1 MWSRLLSISIVLVQI
16 LISTS
21 FQSSIKYV
29 PLKRASLLASSTPSS
44 VPKNSIT
51 TPPTTID
58 AGSFTLTIP
67 AQSFLESVNQ
77 AATCVRRALNDGYKL
92 MEVEFPPLSLDYLEG
107 TSSSSQDIS
116 LSNTRWAIEFSRL
129 LTDFGKISIVYPDST
144 ELKQAMTALTNAGR
158 ATPYKNITLS
168 SVRGDSIDQAGSLDQ
183 IFSAIFRSSSEKNI
197 IETPGTE
204 MYVALVSSTQ
214 ELPDLER
221 LHSLNPNIPIVFFN
235 LGLDALR
242 GDLGL
247 PLFPKRELHYRF
259 LSKIK
264 PVYLLRSKSFAAS
277 LKKPPFIVN
286 YSGLLFRHYPEP
298 YQCILNIGKQRSRV
312 VAATDDKPS
321 TSKFREFLTEALKIP
336 NVDPSELQVKG
347 SLLWWEKNLD
357 SEASNAWR
365 T

>member
-1 MWSRLLSISIVLVQI
+1 MWSRLLSISLVLIQI
-16 LISTS
+16 LVSAS
-21 FQSSIKYV
+21 FQSSVKYV
-29 PLKRASLLASSTPSS
+29 SLKRASLLASSTPSS
-44 VPKNSIT
+44 VPKNSVT
-51 TPPTTID
+51 TSPTTID
-58 AGSFTLTIP
+58 AGEFTLTIP

-77 AATCVRRALNDGYKL
+77 AAACVRRALNDGYKL

-221 LHSLNPNIPIVFFN
+221 LHSLNPNTPIVFFN
-235 LGLDALR
+235 LGLDALVS
-242 GDLGL
+242 
-247 PLFPKRELHYRF
+247 LFH
-259 LSKIK
+259 LSSFSLSLTQT
-264 PVYLLRSKSFAAS
+264 YLCL
-277 LKKPPFIVN
+277 
-286 YSGLLFRHYPEP
+286 
-298 YQCILNIGKQRSRV
+298 
-312 VAATDDKPS
+312 
-321 TSKFREFLTEALKIP
+321 
-336 NVDPSELQVKG
+336 
-347 SLLWWEKNLD
+347 
-357 SEASNAWR
+357 
-365 T
+365 